1 MALGWSKLQ
10 SLVRPKLLLG
20 IGGAFACVL
29 LGMSISPLQ
38 ARDPVN
44 SQLKEQV
51 LQIIRENPEVILEA
65 VQVYQQKRQQEAQQ
79 AQQAA
84 LQPFQANPRS
94 AIGPSPT
101 KGAKDANVVLV
112 EFSDFQCPFCA
123 RAKSGLSEFMAKH
136 QDRVTLVFKHLPL
149 TSIHPQAMPAAKA
162 AWAAGQ
168 QGKFWQFHDR
178 LFDRQQE
185 LGDALYLEIAQQLNL
200 DLPKFNRDRASTAA
214 TQAIQADI
222 DLAEKLGV
230 DGTPFFMMNGQAYTG
245 AVKASELEKLFVQ
258 VSQAAQPQ

>member
-1 MALGWSKLQ
+1 MTLGWSKLQ
-10 SLVRPKLLLG
+10 LLVRPKLLLG

-29 LGMSISPLQ
+29 LGMWISPLQ

-65 VQVYQQKRQQEAQQ
+65 VQAYQQKRQQEAQQ
-79 AQQAA
+79 AQQSA
-84 LQPFQANPRS
+84 LQPFQTNPRS
-94 AIGPSPT
+94 AIGQSPT
-101 KGAKDANVVLV
+101 KGSKNANVVLV

-123 RAKSGLSEFMAKH
+123 RAKSGLSEFMANY

-168 QGKFWQFHDR
+168 QGKFWEFHDR

-185 LGDALYLEIAQQLNL
+185 LGDALYLEIAQQLSL
-200 DLPKFNRDRASTAA
+200 DVSRFNRDRASAAA
-214 TQAIQADI
+214 TQAIQADVQ
-222 DLAEKLGV
+222 LAETLGV
-230 DGTPFFMMNGQAYTG
+230 DGTPFFMMNGQVYTG
-245 AVKASELEKLFVQ
+245 AVKASELEKLFSQ
-258 VSQAAQPQ
+258 VSQASQPQ